1 MDHYGITITIFLG
14 FEKCFCI
21 QFLTFVE
28 YNKKGFTCVKL
39 THEVYKHKKKH
50 IKIMNVQ
57 LVMDFT
63 ILVKQNVMNYKVLD
77 MDFYLTMCLCNVCET
92 LGYKIFEV

>member
-1 MDHYGITITIFLG
+1 MDHYGIIITIFLG

-39 THEVYKHKKKH
+39 THEVYKHKKNTSKS
-50 IKIMNVQ
+50 
-57 LVMDFT
+57 
-63 ILVKQNVMNYKVLD
+63 
-77 MDFYLTMCLCNVCET
+77 
-92 LGYKIFEV
+92 

>member
-1 MDHYGITITIFLG
+1 MDHYGIIITIFLG

-39 THEVYKHKKKH
+39 THEVYKHKKKTH
-50 IKIMNVQ
+50 QDHECSISNG
-57 LVMDFT
+57 
-63 ILVKQNVMNYKVLD
+63 
-77 MDFYLTMCLCNVCET
+77 FYNLGET
-92 LGYKIFEV
+92 KCHEL